1 MKRAAS
7 AAPEN
12 SGISYVSK
20 ISKIVVAVAMGATL
34 ASCGGR
40 DVIDVSE
47 AGVGLLVNRTA
58 CPAVATPVYTNEVTL
73 FNPRSSREASAID
86 AVAVISNIRST
97 CGDVGANV
105 QSTATFQVS
114 ARRINNS
121 GARQIVLPYYA
132 TVLRG
137 GSQIVSKEIGR
148 VALNFVDGEYRART
162 TAQATA
168 TISRTAA
175 AIPPDIEERL
185 TRRRRAGEADAALDP
200 MADPT
205 VRAAIDNATFELL
218 IGFQLEPDQL
228 EYNATR

>member
-1 MKRAAS
+1 MS
-7 AAPEN
+7 
-12 SGISYVSK
+12 SGIIQVSK
-20 ISKIVVAVAMGATL
+20 VTKIVAAMTMCGAL

-47 AGVGLLVNRTA
+47 AGLGLLVNRTA

-86 AVAVISNIRST
+86 AVAVISNIRSQ
-97 CGDVGANV
+97 CGDAGANI
-105 QSTATFQVS
+105 QSTATFEVS
-114 ARRINNS
+114 ARRTNAS
-121 GARQIVLPYYA
+121 GSRQIVLPYYA

-148 VALNFVDGEYRART
+148 VGLNFADGEYRATT

-168 TISRTAA
+168 QISRAA
-175 AIPPDIEERL
+175 ASIPPEIEERL

-200 MADPT
+200 MADPE
-205 VRAAIDNATFELL
+205 VRAAVDNATFELL